1 MPPYGK
7 GANAKASAGT
17 IPGGRKAI
25 SLIPYCILLLT
36 SYFLLLPFSL
46 FPVPY
51 AFPLLSP
58 CRRMT
63 VTSSGLFSTRRG
75 KEELPRPRL
84 THMTVLPI
92 RYMPAV

>member
-1 MPPYGK
+1 M
-7 GANAKASAGT
+7 
-17 IPGGRKAI
+17 
-25 SLIPYCILLLT
+25 SLIPY
-36 SYFLLLPFSL
+36 YFLLFTFYFFPVPFSL

-84 THMTVLPI
+84 THMTVLPT